1 MTHTPRVLVIGFRN
15 PGRLDDGLGP
25 AVAAALEPLE
35 LPGVTVDSD
44 YQLTV
49 EDAATMQ
56 EFDAVLFVD
65 AAVCGT
71 EPFYVAEVQPRDTQV
86 SFSTH
91 SIDPR
96 GVMTLARDLFQASPK
111 AYIVG
116 IRGYEFNEFGERLS
130 EDAQANLQAAREFLV
145 DVLKRG
151 DLEAL
156 EARKEPM
163 PEPPPPPVRLETEQR

>member
-1 MTHTPRVLVIGFRN
+1 MAHPPRVLLIGFGN

-25 AVAAALEPLE
+25 ALAAALEPLG

-49 EDAATMQ
+49 EDAAAMQ
-56 EFDAVLFVD
+56 EIDVVLFCD

-71 EPFYVAEVQPRDTQV
+71 EPFYVAEVAPRASGEV
-86 SFSTH
+86 GFSTH
-91 SIDPR
+91 SIDPQ
-96 GVMTLARDLFQASPK
+96 GVLALARDLFGAAPK

-116 IRGYEFNEFGERLS
+116 MRGYEFNEFGERLS
-130 EDAQANLQAAREFLV
+130 ERARANLQAAQEFLV
-145 DVLKRG
+145 DVLRRG

-156 EARKEPM
+156 AARNEPLPTPEAAPAAS
-163 PEPPPPPVRLETEQR
+163 